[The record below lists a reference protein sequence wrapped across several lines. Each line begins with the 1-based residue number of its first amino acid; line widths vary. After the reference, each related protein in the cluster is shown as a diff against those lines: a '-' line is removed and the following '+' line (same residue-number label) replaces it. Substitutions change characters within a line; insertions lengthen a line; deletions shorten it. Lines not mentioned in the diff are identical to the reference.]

1 MTEASIRS
9 AEQTDLAVLGTH
21 LGDPGYFE
29 DRLLRQTKGLGV
41 LYTAW
46 HGPEPVGDLYL
57 WLEEAEEAPIR
68 EHLPGVPL
76 LTHLEVREGLRS
88 RGIGRALVEAAEESL
103 VKLGHDLGALAVRT
117 DNHRAA
123 RLYRKLGYHDWGRG
137 EVVCNAMRT
146 APDGSVVTEPELCRV
161 MVKDLLGRHP
171 KRLAEGACGHP
182 S

>member
-9 AEQTDLAVLGTH
+9 AEQTDLAVLTAY
-21 LGDPGYFE
+21 LGDPRYFE
-29 DRLLRQTKGLGV
+29 DRLLRQAKGLGV

-57 WLEEAEEAPIR
+57 WLEEAEEPPIR
-68 EHLPGVPL
+68 RHLPGVPL

-88 RGIGRALVEAAEESL
+88 RGIGRALVEAAEEHL
-103 VKLGHDLGALAVRT
+103 IELGHDLGALAVRT

-123 RLYRKLGYHDWGRG
+123 SLYRRLGYHDWGRG
-137 EVVCNAMRT
+137 YVVCRAART
-146 APDGSVVTEPELCRV
+146 TPDGNVVSELELCRV

-171 KRLAEGACGHP
+171 RRLSEGACGHP

>member
-146 APDGSVVTEPELCRV
+146 ASDGSVVTEPELCRV